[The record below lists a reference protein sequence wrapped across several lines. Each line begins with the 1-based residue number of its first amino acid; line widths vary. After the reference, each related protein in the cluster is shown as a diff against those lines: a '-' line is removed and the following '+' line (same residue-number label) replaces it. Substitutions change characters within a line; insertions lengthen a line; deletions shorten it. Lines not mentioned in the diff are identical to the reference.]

1 MVGGRSAPTF
11 DDKENES
18 MRILRVAVA
27 GCALLACSSFAADS
41 PATSAPPTGV
51 KSRSEE
57 VQGKVLRVFA
67 VDESGYRYRAYM
79 VKWKD
84 YDVVVHDYAATSDY
98 KEGQT
103 IRFAVVHIDIPGRP
117 QIGFTLLGASDHSPS
132 KPASK

>member
-1 MVGGRSAPTF
+1 MF
-11 DDKENES
+11 DDKVDGY
-18 MRILRVAVA
+18 MKLFAAVIV
-27 GCALLACSSFAADS
+27 GCGLLACSSFAADK
-41 PATSAPPTGV
+41 APTGV

-67 VDESGYRYRAYM
+67 VDENGYRFRAYM

-84 YDVVVHDYAATSDY
+84 YDVIVQDYAATSDY

-117 QIGFTLLGASDHSPS
+117 QVGFTLLGPRDDSPPKPTS
-132 KPASK
+132 K